1 MNIFIANII
10 ALIGSLLLVF
20 TGSSKEKS
28 KIIVIQTIQI
38 ILFVISNIL
47 LDGMTGAI
55 INILCI
61 IRNILYYKNLLKTN
75 AKAILI
81 ILSLLFTIS
90 FNNLGFIGL
99 LPLISNI
106 TYILFMHLRNVV
118 HFKLLIAF
126 NTFCWLIYD
135 FSIKSYTSAVFD
147 FLTIVATFI
156 SIYQIK
162 HTNKKKL

>member
-28 KIIVIQTIQI
+28 KIIIIQTIQI
-38 ILFVISNIL
+38 ILFIISNIL
-47 LDGMTGAI
+47 LGGITGAI

-61 IRNILYYKNLLKTN
+61 IRNVLYYKNLLKTN

-81 ILSLLFTIS
+81 ILSLIFTIP

-106 TYILFMHLRNVV
+106 TYILFMHLKNVV

-126 NTFCWLIYD
+126 NTFTWLIYD
-135 FSIKSYTSAVFD
+135 FYIKSYTSTVFD

-162 HTNKKKL
+162 HANKKNL